1 VLAALRE
8 RAASEPGE
16 PAPPPFAVAWRR
28 EAPGALALEV
38 DAGDLP
44 AVVAIAEGYHPW
56 WRATVDGR
64 PTPVLRQSLA
74 LLAVPVG
81 PGAHAV
87 TLRFLPPLGV
97 RASEWLSAAG
107 WLGVVVF
114 AAGGL
119 RARLTRPRYSR

>member
-1 VLAALRE
+1 
-8 RAASEPGE
+8 
-16 PAPPPFAVAWRR
+16 
-28 EAPGALALEV
+28 
-38 DAGDLP
+38 
-44 AVVAIAEGYHPW
+44 
-56 WRATVDGR
+56 VDGR